1 MSISTN
7 GRLHKYNPTV
17 WRKVVFFP
25 RLFMWGGLSAE
36 SEMSGTTG
44 QAFPDWWKR
53 LSAWHS
59 YRNSHQHW
67 PSNAIQNTKYR
78 TFKIQKEKPE
88 LRVSC
93 FSSKRNYSRSA
104 LDMGLKCK
112 INMIILNESFALW
125 GICQANSTQWHLHLN
140 LPPSPF
146 SSIGVKRVIV
156 KPRHTLTIC
165 SNIASQAHAY
175 ML

>member
-1 MSISTN
+1 MALLNSDRKELGLKMKLFPEVAPHWKWESNSPSAGSRTLYCAKNRCYISSCTFVTIWPMSVCVFENEIYISISTN

-17 WRKVVFFP
+17 SRKVIFFP

-67 PSNAIQNTKYR
+67 PSNAIQNTKY
-78 TFKIQKEKPE
+78 KI
-88 LRVSC
+88 
-93 FSSKRNYSRSA
+93 
-104 LDMGLKCK
+104 
-112 INMIILNESFALW
+112 
-125 GICQANSTQWHLHLN
+125 
-140 LPPSPF
+140 
-146 SSIGVKRVIV
+146 
-156 KPRHTLTIC
+156 
-165 SNIASQAHAY
+165 
-175 ML
+175 